1 MTSEEM
7 IQKALQWWSYRQSIK
22 LFLEA
27 ERIRDGLLQESFIIR
42 RSLDVLMIDNLSLSI
57 DGIQEHIK
65 KVDNFHH
72 SLVQLSDRL
81 CPTLIQDSLPLSIE
95 YLLEPWLSSHP
106 HLYFHIDMPDY
117 WRHEPT
123 EYSLIILR
131 ILEELL
137 ILALPESELLI
148 AFSVYIKLRQI
159 GNMGQL
165 VVKISYPDIS
175 TLIFH
180 SQLPELE
187 YLYHSFKFL
196 ISGKCLYYKRN
207 LRSSW
212 HFYW

>member
-1 MTSEEM
+1 MTSELM
-7 IQKALQWWSYRQSIK
+7 TQKALQWWSYRQSIK

-27 ERIRDGLLQESFIIR
+27 EKIRDGLLQESFTIR
-42 RSLDVLMIDNLSLSI
+42 RSLDVLTIDNLSLSI
-57 DGIQEHIK
+57 DGIQDCIK

-81 CPTLIQDSLPLSIE
+81 CPTFIQDSLPLSIE
-95 YLLEPWLSSHP
+95 YLLQPWLSSHP

-123 EYSLIILR
+123 ECSLIILR
-131 ILEELL
+131 VLEELL
-137 ILALPESELLI
+137 IIALPEAELSI
-148 AFSVYIKLRQI
+148 AVSLYIKLKQI

-187 YLYHSFKFL
+187 YLYHIFKFL
-196 ISGKCLYYKRN
+196 ISGRCLYYHRN
-207 LRSSW
+207 LRSFW